1 MKHLQSFLLNLI
13 EEDDDDFIYSVD
25 PNDWDINLVRQRSN
39 LNAKRIRFL
48 YRVRRFVE
56 VYDEYFL
63 KNNGH
68 PPKNVFDY
76 HKMLNVFDT

>member
-1 MKHLQSFLLNLI
+1 M
-13 EEDDDDFIYSVD
+13 
-25 PNDWDINLVRQRSN
+25 
-39 LNAKRIRFL
+39 NAKRIRFL

-63 KNNGH
+63 KKNGH